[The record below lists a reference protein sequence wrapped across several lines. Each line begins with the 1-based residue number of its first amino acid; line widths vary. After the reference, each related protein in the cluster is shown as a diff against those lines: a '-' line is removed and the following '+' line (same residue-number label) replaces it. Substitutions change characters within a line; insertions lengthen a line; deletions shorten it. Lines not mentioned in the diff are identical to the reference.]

1 MPGMRIVVDTNVL
14 ISALVFRRGPLAW
27 LRDSWVT
34 SQIVPLTSV
43 ETVAE
48 FRRVLTYPKFG
59 LTDAERQA
67 VVDRYLPWCEMVSIT
82 EGLEVPECRDP
93 ADRQFMELA
102 VAGRAD
108 VIVTGDADLLALS
121 PLFTVP
127 IITPLELQG
136 RLVSS

>member
-1 MPGMRIVVDTNVL
+1 MRVVLDTNVL
-14 ISALVFRRGPLAW
+14 VSALVFRRGPLTW
-27 LRDSWVT
+27 LRDSWVA

-48 FRRVLTYPKFG
+48 FRQVLSYPKFG

-67 VVDRYLPWCEMVSIT
+67 VLDRYLPWCETVSIIKH
-82 EGLEVPECRDP
+82 LEVPECRDP
-93 ADRQFMELA
+93 GDRQFLELA
-102 VAGRAD
+102 MAGSAD

-127 IITPLELQG
+127 IITPPELRN
-136 RLVSS
+136 RLVRSG